1 MRYFIRGGLVVVLLM
16 ISYSVR
22 SQTTP
27 HFSPPSPHPV
37 EVTMPNGQ
45 ILHII
50 GRGNDDVH
58 WAETTD
64 GYTVVKSEQGYYEY
78 AKLQNGKLIAS
89 GIIASDPQER
99 TMQEARQIL
108 TISKHLNQ
116 ANTDVLLRRKQEII
130 PLSSSDEIEGAVP
143 HEGKVNLLAICIEYP
158 DLPHSENVEYFYNLL
173 NVGIDGNPSFRDY
186 FLENSYGKMDISV
199 DVVGWV
205 QAENNYSYYGDDQGK
220 TRSRELVKEA
230 IRAGEQQGVDYSQY
244 DNDNDGDVD
253 GVIIIHSGP
262 GAEEGSRRE
271 YVWSHRWSIPF
282 EYYDNKFIFDY
293 MIQPETRRGAVYD
306 YSVGIGIFCH
316 EFGHLLGLP
325 DLYDIDLYNGQSNG
339 IGNWGL
345 MGLGQWLGNEDYP
358 SAMTAWSKESLG
370 WVEVENITQ
379 DLGRYTLNSSSQSA
393 KVYRIDT
400 EHSNEYFLLEN
411 RQQTGFD
418 QYQRGSGMAIWH
430 INTDKT
436 SLYPSSNS
444 VNGDESLK
452 GVDLEEADG
461 NADLD
466 GSVNRSDAGDLF
478 PGSSE
483 QKAFN
488 VFTNPTSESY
498 ARFNNSTETGISIE
512 EIEEAENGTISFLH
526 NRLFS
531 NSGANCQNPLVAFLG
546 ENEVNKTSS
555 WFEFSMPQAGSLR
568 ISTEQAGRPTSA
580 EVFVSCSTNTPLV
593 AASSSNNG
601 TEHVPMNIKYLAK
614 GEKILIRWNNVA
626 GNNQPFS
633 FSIAIE
639 GKVNAQ
645 DSLALVAMYNQMG
658 GSNWSKKGRWLS
670 APVSSWEGI
679 TVTNGRVTRLDF
691 YNAGLRGTLPDAFYN
706 LKELRFLTFA
716 DNAVS
721 GTIDSRF
728 GQFTKLEEVLVRE
741 SNLSGSFL
749 SALSLLKQLRSVKLQ
764 EISLSGSL
772 PQKMDQL
779 SVLEHFEIQNASLSG
794 SLPSSIG
801 NLAGLKNLILTGNQ
815 LSGALPV
822 SMVGLRSLQLFNAD
836 KNQFTGTLPAELVGL
851 PVLQTLSLEENRL
864 SALPANLFSSNSLT
878 SINLSKN
885 LITGE
890 LPKTVIRN
898 STVQMDVNL
907 SENMLTGI
915 VSEEL
920 GKINFSRLDVS
931 ENQLEGTLPGLK
943 VDTYINVADNN
954 FSGIAPLQDIGQ
966 NQSNLLLWC
975 QSNALTFED
984 LLPNIKYLSGNN
996 ASQRYSPQDTIKA
1009 GILKTIEGGESG
1021 EIILEVDKEVS
1032 SNRFEWFL
1040 NGQIVSTSSTGSLRI
1055 NNFTSQKAGNYLC
1068 KITNTQLPSLTVVV
1082 SDIDVNFKL
1091 NEQTI
1096 TVRDIENKV
1105 FGDEDFKVQASTN
1118 SGLELEYERMSGPIT
1133 INGNN
1138 VSITGAG
1145 EAKIKV
1151 IQRGNSIYNAAQTE
1165 KSFTIAKASQT
1176 INEVSPPQKTYG
1188 DENFALTVS
1197 ASSGLPVALRVES
1210 GKVTLNNNE
1219 VSINGAGDVVIT
1231 ASQSGSENYL
1241 AATTRTIRFNIAKAP
1256 QRINFPAIDN
1266 KVYGDGPLS
1275 LNPSASSELPVN
1287 INVLEGNVQWSE
1299 GQLVLL
1305 STGRVTLRASQ
1316 AGDENYLAAS
1326 PVERSFE
1333 VAKADQEI
1341 FFDEIYD
1348 RDLADPPLALEAYS
1362 SVEGLEV
1369 SFRLIEGDAEISEDN
1384 VLTVNNTGNIIVEAF
1399 QPGNNNYNEAE
1410 PKQQSF
1416 FVHSSA
1422 KETQTIALK
1431 ALPDTVSIME
1441 VVTLDWT
1448 VSSGLE
1454 AKITVEGPA
1463 SLLNDEITFSS
1474 AGVVK
1479 IKFEQNG
1486 NEAFNAALPVEHTF
1500 IVTKAEQSISVS
1512 NPGDVMLSR
1521 GQLSLQAT
1529 SDSGL
1534 PVMFRIISGEASL
1547 SGNTLTLEESGE
1559 VVMEAYQEGNELYKA
1574 AVPAR
1579 FSFTVYAEERQ
1590 TQTLTHNDIP
1600 DKTFGDASFPLNIT
1614 STSSSSLPIVIE
1626 ASGPVSVDGQEV
1638 SIIGAGEVS
1647 IKVYQAGNDTYAPS
1661 DTLVLNFSIE
1671 KASQSI
1677 EFEVEAAGPAKYLL
1691 KAESDAGLPISYE
1704 IVEGEGEIIA
1714 DTIFITGDEDLE
1726 VVASQAGN
1734 ENYLAAEPVS
1744 LIISADKVTSIDDI
1758 EVVEINIF
1766 PNPSSGLFS
1775 LDFGSSIKQ
1784 RIMKVH
1790 TSEGRLIY
1798 NSEEE
1803 ASPSEIDLT
1812 THAPGVY
1819 LLSVQE
1825 DKRTTYY
1832 RLIKQ

>member
-1 MRYFIRGGLVVVLLM
+1 MRYFIRGGLVAVLLM
-16 ISYSVR
+16 LSYSVQ

-45 ILHII
+45 TLHII
-50 GRGNDDVH
+50 GKGNDDVH

-78 AKLQNGKLIAS
+78 AKQQNGQLIAS
-89 GIIASDPQER
+89 GIIASDPQDR

-108 TISKHLNQ
+108 TITKHLNQ

-130 PLSSSDEIEGAVP
+130 PLSSSAEIEGAVP

-173 NVGIDGNPSFRDY
+173 NVGVDGNPSFRDY

-325 DLYDIDLYNGQSNG
+325 DLYDVDLNNGQSNG

-379 DLGRYTLNSSSQSA
+379 DLGRYTLNASSQSA

-411 RQQTGFD
+411 RQLTGFD

-466 GSVNRSDAGDLF
+466 ASVNRSDAGDLF

-483 QKAFN
+483 QRAFN

-526 NRLFS
+526 TRLFS

-546 ENEVNKTSS
+546 DNEVSKTSS
-555 WFEFSMPQAGSLR
+555 WYEFSMPQAGSLR

-580 EVFVSCSTNTPLV
+580 EVFASCNANTPLV
-593 AASSSNNG
+593 AASSPNNG

-658 GSNWSKKGRWLS
+658 GSSWSKKGRWLS
-670 APVSSWEGI
+670 APVSSWEGV
-679 TVTNGRVTRLDF
+679 TVANGRVTRLDF
-691 YNAGLRGTLPDAFYN
+691 YNAGLRGNLPDAFYN

-716 DNAVS
+716 DNAIS

-728 GQFTKLEEVLVRE
+728 GQFTKLEELLVRE
-741 SNLSGSFL
+741 SNLNGAFLPVL
-749 SALSLLKQLRSVKLQ
+749 SALKLLKSLKLQ
-764 EISLSGSL
+764 EITLSGSL
-772 PQKMDQL
+772 PQNIDQL
-779 SVLEHFEIQNASLSG
+779 NVLEHLEIQNASLSG

-801 NLAGLKNLILTGNQ
+801 NLARLKNLILSGNQ
-815 LSGALPV
+815 LSGTLPISV
-822 SMVGLRSLQLFNAD
+822 VGLRALQFFNAD
-836 KNQFTGTLPAELVGL
+836 KNQLTGTLPAELVGL
-851 PVLQTLSLEENRL
+851 PLLQTLSLEENRL

-890 LPKTVIRN
+890 LPKTVNRT
-898 STVQMDVNL
+898 STNLISVDL
-907 SENMLTGI
+907 SENQIQGI
-915 VSEEL
+915 VSENL
-920 GKINFSRLDVS
+920 SKINFSRLDLGV
-931 ENQLEGTLPGLK
+931 NQLEGRLPALK
-943 VDTYINVADNN
+943 VDTYINVASNN
-954 FSGIAPLQDIGQ
+954 FTALEKLQDIGQ
-966 NQSNLLLWC
+966 NQSNLILWC

-984 LLPNIKYLSGNN
+984 LIPNIAYLSGNN
-996 ASQRYSPQDTIKA
+996 SSQRYSPQDTIQV
-1009 GILKTIEGGESG
+1009 GINETLNEGASRNISFAEDEGQ
-1021 EIILEVDKEVS
+1021 S
-1032 SNRFEWFL
+1032 SNRYQWFL
-1040 NGQIVSTSSTGSLRI
+1040 NGQSISNANGKSLEVT
-1055 NNFTSQKAGNYLC
+1055 NFNSEKAGKYIC
-1068 KITNTQLPSLTVVV
+1068 KVTNTQLNGLTLVIGGIDLKLKLKEVQVISV
-1082 SDIDVNFKL
+1082 SPISPK
-1091 NEQTI
+1091 T
-1096 TVRDIENKV
+1096 
-1105 FGDEDFKVQASTN
+1105 FGDDEFDINAS
-1118 SGLELEYERMSGPIT
+1118 SSAGLGLTYSRISGPIE
-1133 INGNN
+1133 INGSK
-1138 VSITGAG
+1138 VSIKGAG
-1145 EAKIKV
+1145 EAKILV
-1151 IQRGNSIYNAAQTE
+1151 RQDGNNTYHETE
-1165 KSFTIAKASQT
+1165 QIITFNIAKASQT
-1176 INEVSPPQKTYG
+1176 INEVSIPQKTYG
-1188 DENFALTVS
+1188 DDNFILTVR

-1210 GKVTLNNNE
+1210 GNVALNNNE
-1219 VSINGAGDVVIT
+1219 VSINGTGNVVIT

-1241 AATTRTIRFNIAKAP
+1241 AATAKTIRFNIAKAP
-1256 QRINFPAIDN
+1256 QSINFPAIDN

-1275 LNPSASSELPVN
+1275 LNPSASSELTVN

-1305 STGRVTLRASQ
+1305 SAGRVTLRASQ
-1316 AGDENYLAAS
+1316 AGNENYLAA
-1326 PVERSFE
+1326 PPLERSFE

-1369 SFRLIEGDAEISEDN
+1369 SFRLIEGDAEISESN

-1399 QPGNNNYNEAE
+1399 QPGNNNYNEAVS
-1410 PKQQSF
+1410 KQQSF

-1431 ALPDTVSIME
+1431 ALPDSVSVME
-1441 VVTLDWT
+1441 MVILDWT

-1463 SLLNDEITFSS
+1463 SLLNDKITFSS
-1474 AGVVK
+1474 AGEVK
-1479 IKFEQNG
+1479 IKLEQNG
-1486 NEAFNAALPVEHTF
+1486 NETFNAALPVEHTF
-1500 IVTKAEQSISVS
+1500 IVTKANQSISVN

-1521 GQLSLQAT
+1521 GQLSLQAS

-1547 SGNTLTLEESGE
+1547 NGNILTLEESGE
-1559 VVMEAYQEGNELYKA
+1559 VVMEAYQEGNELYSA
-1574 AVPAR
+1574 AEPAR
-1579 FSFTVYAEERQ
+1579 FSFTVYTEERQ
-1590 TQTLTHNDIP
+1590 TQTLTYNDIS
-1600 DKTFGDASFPLNIT
+1600 DKTFGDVSFPLNIT
-1614 STSSSSLPIVIE
+1614 STSDLPIVIE

-1638 SIIGAGEVS
+1638 SIEGAGDVS
-1647 IKVYQAGNDTYAPS
+1647 IIAYQSGNETYAPS
-1661 DTLVLNFSIE
+1661 DTIFLNFSIE
-1671 KASQSI
+1671 KASQNI
-1677 EFEVEAAGPAKYLL
+1677 DFEVEAAGPAKYWL
-1691 KAESDAGLPISYE
+1691 KAQSDAGLPISYE
-1704 IVEGEGEIIA
+1704 ILEGEGEIIA
-1714 DTIFITGDEDLE
+1714 DTLFITGDQVVE
-1726 VVASQAGN
+1726 VVASQVGN

-1758 EVVEINIF
+1758 EEVEVNIF
-1766 PNPSSGLFS
+1766 PNPSLGLFK
-1775 LDFGSSIKQ
+1775 LDFGSSKKP
-1784 RIMKVH
+1784 RILRVH

-1798 NSEEE
+1798 HSEEE
-1803 ASPSEIDLT
+1803 VSPTQIDLA